1 MAEIK
6 NKINMTD
13 GVLLPEK
20 SEKTIFSAWKISFFG
35 ALILVVFLPLA
46 PFGAINKAVLTVK
59 NVLGIALNYSYI
71 QENKTISAEV
81 FELSIIPSVKKDTAA
96 DLIRKY
102 YVKSANGKSYSLIEI
117 IPKTL
122 GAVDYN
128 RAVKQSNNKRAG
140 LIKNYYR
147 LDLTDGTY
155 KIDGSLSE
163 RELAKLFRALIKTGI
178 LNYKEIY
185 EVISNLYSA
194 DYPKNV
200 YREIVVFIPDG
211 LLTTFEVTLLSI
223 FFSIII
229 GLISGLGRI
238 SRIAV
243 INRISTIYVEIIR
256 GIPLLMQLFYIYY
269 AMAKFVKL
277 PPMVSAIT
285 AMSICYGAYISEIFR
300 AGIKAIPKGQM
311 EAALALGF
319 SRGQAIFLIIL
330 PQALKVVVP
339 PIGNEFIAMLKDS
352 SLVSIIAVAD
362 LLRRGREFASK
373 SFNYFETYTYI
384 ALVYLI
390 LTLFFSRIIAVVEEK
405 LNKNGKVSN

>member
-20 SEKTIFSAWKISFFG
+20 SEKSIFSAWKISFFG

-46 PFGAINKAVLTVK
+46 PFGSIKKAFLAVK
-59 NVLGIALNYSYI
+59 NVLGITLDYSYI
-71 QENKTISAEV
+71 QENQTIDAEV
-81 FELSIIPSVKKDTAA
+81 LELAIIPSVNKEAA
-96 DLIRKY
+96 ELLRKY
-102 YVKSANGKSYSLIEI
+102 YVKSDNGKSYSIIEI
-117 IPKTL
+117 IPKKL
-122 GAVDYN
+122 GALDFD
-128 RAVKQSNNKRAG
+128 RAVKRSESKRG
-140 LIKNYYR
+140 DLIKNYYS
-147 LDLTDGTY
+147 LDLTDGIY

-163 RELAKLFRALIKTGI
+163 RELAKLFRTFVKTGI
-178 LNYKEIY
+178 INHKEIF
-185 EVISNLYSA
+185 EVIYNLYSA

-238 SRIAV
+238 SRIAF